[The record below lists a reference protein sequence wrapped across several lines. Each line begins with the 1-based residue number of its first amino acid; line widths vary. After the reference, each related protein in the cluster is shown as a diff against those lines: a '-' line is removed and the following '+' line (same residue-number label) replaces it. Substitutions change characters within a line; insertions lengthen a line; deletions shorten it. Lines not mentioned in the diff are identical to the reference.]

1 MTGLPPF
8 HIHWDVVVILGGLG
22 LAYWWVQSRLRPH
35 LRLPP
40 PAPRARQWA
49 LFYSGLG
56 LLVVTSTWPMHDL
69 AEQSLYWIHMVNHMV
84 LTLVAPPLL
93 LLGFNRPMADF
104 LLGRPR
110 ILSWLRPLAQPVA
123 AFAIFNLGL
132 IATHWPEA
140 VALSL
145 RSEIAHFGIHS
156 FLFVSGLLMWM
167 PVASPASVIPRIS
180 PPLQLLY
187 LFLNS
192 ILPIVPAGFLTFSQ
206 IPIYP
211 AYGDASLAFGLTAVE
226 DQTTAGLIM
235 KIGGTM
241 IFWVVMAFIWFRWA
255 SEEKRW
261 DRIEEELR
269 TPS

>member
-8 HIHWDVVVILGGLG
+8 HVHWDVVVILGTIG
-22 LAYWWVQSRLRPH
+22 LAYWWLQSRLRPQ
-35 LRLPP
+35 LNASL
-40 PAPRARQWA
+40 PAPTGRQWG
-49 LFYSGLG
+49 LFYTGLG
-56 LLVVTSTWPMHDL
+56 LLVFTSTWPMHDL
-69 AEQSLYWIHMVNHMV
+69 AEQSLYWIHMVNHMT
-84 LTLVAPPLL
+84 LTLLAPPLL

-110 ILSWLRPLAQPVA
+110 ILTWLRPLAQPVV

-145 RSEIAHFGIHS
+145 RSEVAHFSIHS
-156 FLFVSGLLMWM
+156 FLFLSGLLMWM
-167 PVASPASVIPRIS
+167 PVASPASVIPRIA

-269 TPS
+269 APL